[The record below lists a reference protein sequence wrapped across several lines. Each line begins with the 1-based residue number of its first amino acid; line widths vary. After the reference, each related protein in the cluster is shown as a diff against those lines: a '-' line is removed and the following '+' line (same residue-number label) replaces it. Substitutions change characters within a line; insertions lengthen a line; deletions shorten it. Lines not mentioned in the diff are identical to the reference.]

1 MSTDI
6 NIVRDVLDKELFD
19 RDRCLM
25 GRVDG
30 IVIECPEAGQ
40 PRMVRLEI
48 GGEILAARVA
58 HWLVS
63 PVRWLR
69 RSFGPKRAASVAIEW
84 KHVKR
89 MGRDLHLDIDQS
101 ETDALAWERWL
112 ATHVVGRIPLAGSG
126 K

>member
-1 MSTDI
+1 MI
-6 NIVRDVLDKELFD
+6 NLVRDILDKKLLD
-19 RDRCLM
+19 CDKCLM

-30 IVIECPEAGQ
+30 IVIEYPEGRQ

-58 HWLVS
+58 QWLVP

-84 KHVKR
+84 KHVER
-89 MGRDLHLDIDQS
+89 MGRDIHLDIGAS
-101 ETDALAWERWL
+101 ETDALAWEHWL
-112 ATHVVGRIPLAGSG
+112 AKHVVARIPLKGSG